1 MIELKREN
9 VHVIVETEEQAQSLI
24 YAGYTRLTPKEEVE
38 EKEEE
43 QPGANIE
50 DFNLTL
56 ESIDSMGVLEMK
68 DIAKSLKIKGYTN
81 MGKTSLSKSLKE
93 LVSSC

>member
-24 YAGYTRLTPKEEVE
+24 YAGYERLTPKEEVE

-43 QPGANIE
+43 VPVANIE
-50 DFNLTL
+50 DFNLT
-56 ESIDSMGVLEMK
+56 IDVINSMGVLEMK
-68 DIAKSLKIKGYTN
+68 DIAKALKIKGYTN

>member
-9 VHVIVETEEQAQSLI
+9 VHLIVETEEQAQNLI
-24 YAGYTRLTPKEEVE
+24 AEGYIKLAPIEESE
-38 EKEEE
+38 ENEEE
-43 QPGANIE
+43 LTGANIE

-56 ESIDSMGVLEMK
+56 ESIDNMGVLEMK
-68 DIAKSLKIKGYTN
+68 DIAKALKIKGYTN

-93 LVSSC
+93 LVSLC